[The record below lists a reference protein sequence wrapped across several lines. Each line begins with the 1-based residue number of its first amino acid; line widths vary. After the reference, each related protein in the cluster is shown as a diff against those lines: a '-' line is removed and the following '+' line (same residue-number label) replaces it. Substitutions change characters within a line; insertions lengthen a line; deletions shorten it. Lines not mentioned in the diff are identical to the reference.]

1 MERKEKIIRMLKED
15 ESIDNDSIYD
25 LLYLLYFHMTL
36 MQSTE
41 DFLNGNVLTIE
52 ESKELMRKQH
62 TNFYI

>member
-25 LLYLLYFHMTL
+25 LLYLLYFHMAL